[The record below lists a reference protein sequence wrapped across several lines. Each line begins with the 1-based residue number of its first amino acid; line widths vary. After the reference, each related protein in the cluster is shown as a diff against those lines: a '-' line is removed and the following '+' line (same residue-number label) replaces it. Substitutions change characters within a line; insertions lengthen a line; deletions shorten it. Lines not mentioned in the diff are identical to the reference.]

1 MNRIQT
7 IKEALGVNETQALIT
22 AELLRPLKD
31 EDIIPFFAYRTNFIQ
46 PKQSSEL
53 ITKNAVAA
61 FRKQKALEAI
71 KGGKFSFTSI
81 EQLTNFVKI
90 FFRNERLCYGAKPYE
105 DYVIIGVDEYG
116 NLINHFFINQAG
128 KPVQLSSDDEA
139 EVYAWLFKNQERI
152 GVIKYISK
160 EEVEQ
165 KKREVIKK
173 EAKDQAQIEA
183 ANNVNLIPSDPD
195 APLKISDESRARLN
209 FNPNR
214 ANFVK
219 RA

>member
-22 AELLRPLKD
+22 AELLKPLKD

-71 KGGKFSFTSI
+71 RDGKFNFKNI
-81 EQLTNFVKI
+81 EQLVEFVKT
-90 FFRNERLCYGAKPYE
+90 FFRNERLCYGTVYK
-105 DYVIIGVDEYG
+105 DFVIIGVDEYG
-116 NLINHFFINQAG
+116 NLINHYQINQAG
-128 KPVQLSSDDEA
+128 KPVQLSSDSEA
-139 EVYAWLFKNQERI
+139 EVYAWLFENQKRI
-152 GVIKYISK
+152 GVIKYVS
-160 EEVEQ
+160 E
-165 KKREVIKK
+165 REVK
-173 EAKDQAQIEA
+173 EKEQAKIEA
-183 ANNVNLIPSDPD
+183 ANNTNLLPADPADPD
-195 APLKISDESRARLN
+195 APIEMSDEARARL
-209 FNPNR
+209 R
-214 ANFVK
+214 LGLSAIAANIAK

>member
-22 AELLRPLKD
+22 AELLKPLKD

-61 FRKQKALEAI
+61 FRKQRALEAI
-71 KGGKFSFTSI
+71 RDGKFSFKNI
-81 EQLTNFVKI
+81 EQLVEFVKT
-90 FFRNERLCYGAKPYE
+90 FFRNERLCYGATYK
-105 DYVIIGVDEYG
+105 DFVIIGVDEYG
-116 NLINHFFINQAG
+116 NLINHYHINQAG

-139 EVYAWLFKNQERI
+139 EVYAWLFENQKRI
-152 GVIKYISK
+152 GVIKYVS
-160 EEVEQ
+160 E
-165 KKREVIKK
+165 REVK
-173 EAKDQAQIEA
+173 EKEKEQAKIEA
-183 ANNVNLIPSDPD
+183 ANNANLLPADPD
-195 APLKISDESRARLN
+195 APIKMSDEARARLRLGLSAIVVN
-209 FNPNR
+209 IT
-214 ANFVK
+214 K

>member
-22 AELLRPLKD
+22 AELLKPLKD
-31 EDIIPFFAYRTNFIQ
+31 EDIIPFFAYRTSFIQ

-71 KGGKFSFTSI
+71 RDGKFSFKNI
-81 EQLTNFVKI
+81 EQLVEFVKT
-90 FFRNERLCYGAKPYE
+90 FFRNERLCYGATYK
-105 DYVIIGVDEYG
+105 DFVIIGVDEYG
-116 NLINHFFINQAG
+116 NLINHYHINQAG

-139 EVYAWLFKNQERI
+139 EVYAWLFKNQKRI
-152 GVIKYISK
+152 GVIKYISEREIK
-160 EEVEQ
+160 EKEKEQTKIEV
-165 KKREVIKK
+165 
-173 EAKDQAQIEA
+173 
-183 ANNVNLIPSDPD
+183 ANNVNLLPTDPD
-195 APLKISDESRARLN
+195 APIEMSDEARARL
-209 FNPNR
+209 R
-214 ANFVK
+214 LGLSAIAANIAK

>member
-22 AELLRPLKD
+22 AELLKPLKD

-61 FRKQKALEAI
+61 FRKQRALEAI
-71 KGGKFSFTSI
+71 RDDKFSFKNI
-81 EQLTNFVKI
+81 EQLVEFVKT
-90 FFRNERLCYGAKPYE
+90 FFRNERLCYGATYK
-105 DYVIIGVDEYG
+105 DFVIIGVDEYG
-116 NLINHFFINQAG
+116 NLINHYHINQAG

-139 EVYAWLFKNQERI
+139 EVYAWLFKNQKRI
-152 GVIKYISK
+152 GVIKYISEREIK
-160 EEVEQ
+160 EKEQ
-165 KKREVIKK
+165 
-173 EAKDQAQIEA
+173 AKIEA
-183 ANNVNLIPSDPD
+183 ANNANLLPADPD
-195 APLKISDESRARLN
+195 APIKMSDEARARLRLGLSAIVVN
-209 FNPNR
+209 I
-214 ANFVK
+214 AK

>member
-22 AELLRPLKD
+22 AELLKPLKD

-71 KGGKFSFTSI
+71 KEGKFSFKSV
-81 EQLTNFVKI
+81 EQLVEFVKT
-90 FFRNERLCYGAKPYE
+90 FFRNERLCYGTVYK
-105 DYVIIGVDEYG
+105 DFVIIGVDEYG
-116 NLINHFFINQAG
+116 NLINHYQINQAG
-128 KPVQLSSDDEA
+128 KPVQLSSDSEA
-139 EVYAWLFKNQERI
+139 EVYAWLFENQKRI
-152 GVIKYISK
+152 GVIKHVS
-160 EEVEQ
+160 E
-165 KKREVIKK
+165 REVK
-173 EAKDQAQIEA
+173 EKEKEQAKIEV
-183 ANNVNLIPSDPD
+183 ANNVNLLPADPD
-195 APLKISDESRARLN
+195 APIEMSDEARARL
-209 FNPNR
+209 R
-214 ANFVK
+214 LGLSAIAANIAK

>member
-22 AELLRPLKD
+22 AELLKPLKD

-61 FRKQKALEAI
+61 FRKQRALEAI
-71 KGGKFSFTSI
+71 RDDKFSFKNI
-81 EQLTNFVKI
+81 EQLVEFVKT
-90 FFRNERLCYGAKPYE
+90 FFRNERLCYGATYK
-105 DYVIIGVDEYG
+105 DFVIIGVDEYG
-116 NLINHFFINQAG
+116 NLINHYHINQAG

-139 EVYAWLFKNQERI
+139 EVYAWLFKNQKRI
-152 GVIKYISK
+152 GVIKYISEREIK
-160 EEVEQ
+160 EKEKEQAKIEV
-165 KKREVIKK
+165 
-173 EAKDQAQIEA
+173 
-183 ANNVNLIPSDPD
+183 ANNANLLPADPD
-195 APLKISDESRARLN
+195 APIKMSDEARARLRLGLSAIVVN
-209 FNPNR
+209 I
-214 ANFVK
+214 AK

>member
-22 AELLRPLKD
+22 AELLKPLKD

-71 KGGKFSFTSI
+71 RDDKFSFKNI
-81 EQLTNFVKI
+81 EQLVEFTKT
-90 FFRNERLCYGAKPYE
+90 FFRNEKLCYGATYK
-105 DYVIIGVDEYG
+105 DFVIIGVDEYG
-116 NLINHFFINQAG
+116 NLINHYHINQAG

-139 EVYAWLFKNQERI
+139 EVYAWLFKNQKRI
-152 GVIKYISK
+152 GVIKYIS
-160 EEVEQ
+160 E
-165 KKREVIKK
+165 REVK
-173 EAKDQAQIEA
+173 EKEQAKIEA
-183 ANNVNLIPSDPD
+183 ANNANLLPADPD
-195 APLKISDESRARLN
+195 APIKMSDEARARL
-209 FNPNR
+209 R
-214 ANFVK
+214 LGLSAIAIKIAK

>member
-1 MNRIQT
+1 MNRMQT

-22 AELLRPLKD
+22 AELLKPLKD

-71 KGGKFSFTSI
+71 RDGKFSFKSV
-81 EQLTNFVKI
+81 EQLVEFAKT
-90 FFRNERLCYGAKPYE
+90 FFRNERLCYGTTYK
-105 DYVIIGVDEYG
+105 DFVIIGVDEYG
-116 NLINHFFINQAG
+116 NLINHYHINQAG

-139 EVYAWLFKNQERI
+139 EVYAWLFKNQKRI
-152 GVIKYISK
+152 GVIKYISEREIK
-160 EEVEQ
+160 EKEKEQ
-165 KKREVIKK
+165 
-173 EAKDQAQIEA
+173 AKIEA
-183 ANNVNLIPSDPD
+183 ANNANLLPADPD
-195 APLKISDESRARLN
+195 APIKMSDEARARLRLGLSAIVVN
-209 FNPNR
+209 I
-214 ANFVK
+214 AK

>member
-22 AELLRPLKD
+22 AELLKPLKD

-61 FRKQKALEAI
+61 FRKQRALEAI
-71 KGGKFSFTSI
+71 RDGKFSLKNI
-81 EQLTNFVKI
+81 EQLVEFVKT
-90 FFRNERLCYGAKPYE
+90 FFRNERLCYGATYK
-105 DYVIIGVDEYG
+105 DFVIIGVDEYG
-116 NLINHFFINQAG
+116 NLINHYHINQAG

-139 EVYAWLFKNQERI
+139 EVYAWLFKNQKRI
-152 GVIKYISK
+152 GVIKYISEREIK
-160 EEVEQ
+160 EKEKEQ
-165 KKREVIKK
+165 
-173 EAKDQAQIEA
+173 AKIEA
-183 ANNVNLIPSDPD
+183 ANNANLLPADPD
-195 APLKISDESRARLN
+195 APIKMSDEARARLRLGLSAIAIN
-209 FNPNR
+209 I
-214 ANFVK
+214 AK

>member
-22 AELLRPLKD
+22 AELLKPLKD

-61 FRKQKALEAI
+61 FRKQRALEAI
-71 KGGKFSFTSI
+71 RDGKFNFKSV
-81 EQLTNFVKI
+81 EQLVEFVKT
-90 FFRNERLCYGAKPYE
+90 FFRNERLCYGATYK
-105 DYVIIGVDEYG
+105 DFVIIGVDEYG
-116 NLINHFFINQAG
+116 NLINHYHINQAG

-139 EVYAWLFKNQERI
+139 EVYAWLFKNQKRI
-152 GVIKYISK
+152 GVIKYISEREIK
-160 EEVEQ
+160 EKEKEQ
-165 KKREVIKK
+165 
-173 EAKDQAQIEA
+173 AKIEA
-183 ANNVNLIPSDPD
+183 ANNANLLPADPD
-195 APLKISDESRARLN
+195 APIKMSDEARARLRLGLSAIAIN
-209 FNPNR
+209 I
-214 ANFVK
+214 AK

>member
-22 AELLRPLKD
+22 AELLKPLKD

-71 KGGKFSFTSI
+71 RDGKFSFKSV
-81 EQLTNFVKI
+81 EQLVEFVKT
-90 FFRNERLCYGAKPYE
+90 FFRNERLCYGATYK
-105 DYVIIGVDEYG
+105 DFVIIGVDEYG
-116 NLINHFFINQAG
+116 NLINHYHINQAG

-139 EVYAWLFKNQERI
+139 EVYAWLFKNQKRI
-152 GVIKYISK
+152 GVIKYISEREIK
-160 EEVEQ
+160 EKE
-165 KKREVIKK
+165 KKQ
-173 EAKDQAQIEA
+173 AKIEA
-183 ANNVNLIPSDPD
+183 ANNANLLPADPD
-195 APLKISDESRARLN
+195 APIKMSDEARARLRLGLSAIVVN
-209 FNPNR
+209 I
-214 ANFVK
+214 AK

>member
-22 AELLRPLKD
+22 AELLKPLKD

-71 KGGKFSFTSI
+71 SEGKFSFKNI
-81 EQLTNFVKI
+81 EQLVEFVKT
-90 FFRNERLCYGAKPYE
+90 FFRNERLCYGTVYK
-105 DYVIIGVDEYG
+105 DFVIIGVDEYG
-116 NLINHFFINQAG
+116 NLINHYQINQAG
-128 KPVQLSSDDEA
+128 KPVQLSSDSEA
-139 EVYAWLFKNQERI
+139 EVYAWLFENQKRI
-152 GVIKYISK
+152 GVIKYVS
-160 EEVEQ
+160 E
-165 KKREVIKK
+165 REVK
-173 EAKDQAQIEA
+173 EKEQAKIEA
-183 ANNVNLIPSDPD
+183 ANNTNLLPADPD
-195 APLKISDESRARLN
+195 APIEMSDEARARL
-209 FNPNR
+209 R
-214 ANFVK
+214 LGLSGIAANIAK

>member
-22 AELLRPLKD
+22 AELLKPLKD

-61 FRKQKALEAI
+61 FRKQRALEAI
-71 KGGKFSFTSI
+71 RDGKFSFKNI
-81 EQLTNFVKI
+81 EQLVEFVKT
-90 FFRNERLCYGAKPYE
+90 FFRNERLCYGATYK
-105 DYVIIGVDEYG
+105 DFVIIGVDEYG
-116 NLINHFFINQAG
+116 NLINHYHINQAG

-139 EVYAWLFKNQERI
+139 EVYAWLFKNQKRI
-152 GVIKYISK
+152 GVIKYIS
-160 EEVEQ
+160 E
-165 KKREVIKK
+165 REVK
-173 EAKDQAQIEA
+173 EKEKEQAKIEV
-183 ANNVNLIPSDPD
+183 ANNTQLLPADPD
-195 APLKISDESRARLN
+195 APIEMSDKARARL
-209 FNPNR
+209 R
-214 ANFVK
+214 LGLSAIAANIAK

>member
-22 AELLRPLKD
+22 AELLKPLKD
-31 EDIIPFFAYRTNFIQ
+31 EDIIPFFAYRASFIQ

-71 KGGKFSFTSI
+71 KEGKFSFKSV
-81 EQLTNFVKI
+81 EQLVEFVKT
-90 FFRNERLCYGAKPYE
+90 FFRNERLCYGATYK
-105 DYVIIGVDEYG
+105 DFVIIGVDEYG
-116 NLINHFFINQAG
+116 NLVNHYHINQAG

-139 EVYAWLFKNQERI
+139 EVYAWLFNNQKRI
-152 GVIKYISK
+152 GVIKYISEQEIKNQEK
-160 EEVEQ
+160 EQ
-165 KKREVIKK
+165 
-173 EAKDQAQIEA
+173 AKIEA
-183 ANNVNLIPSDPD
+183 ANNANLLPADPD
-195 APLKISDESRARLN
+195 APLKMSDEARVKLC
-209 FNPNR
+209 FGLSAIA
-214 ANFVK
+214 ANISK